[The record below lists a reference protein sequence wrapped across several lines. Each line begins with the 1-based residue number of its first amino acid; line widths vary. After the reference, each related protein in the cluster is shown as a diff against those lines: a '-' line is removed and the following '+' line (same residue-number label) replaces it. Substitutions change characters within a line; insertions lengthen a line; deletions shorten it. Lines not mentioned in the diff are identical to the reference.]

1 MDVTRDKPGQTDPPG
16 TTDAEDWY
24 AVLRMAGYFKADFSK
39 VWVRGKWQY
48 LFLLE
53 HLYLYINLHTHFSLT
68 KKLPINIKQNSRLLL
83 PVRRNILSP
92 ISPNLKPWVADIL
105 NKQKTPTGGKN
116 TATWLR
122 TSGYSGELPGFSFCL
137 TEPGLGS
144 SKIWKRQ
151 QAQTQK
157 KGGRRLR
164 IAYSLQSKDKE
175 RGSPAREKTFRLL

>member
-1 MDVTRDKPGQTDPPG
+1 M
-16 TTDAEDWY
+16 
-24 AVLRMAGYFKADFSK
+24 
-39 VWVRGKWQY
+39 
-48 LFLLE
+48 
-53 HLYLYINLHTHFSLT
+53 T

-157 KGGRRLR
+157 KGGG
-164 IAYSLQSKDKE
+164 AAKDSLFSAIKGQGKGKPSK
-175 RGSPAREKTFRLL
+175 RENV